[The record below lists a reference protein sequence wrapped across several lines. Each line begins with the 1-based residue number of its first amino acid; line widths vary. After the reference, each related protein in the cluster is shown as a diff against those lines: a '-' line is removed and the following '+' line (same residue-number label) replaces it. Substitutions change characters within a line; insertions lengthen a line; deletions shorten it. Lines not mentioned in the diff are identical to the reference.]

1 MQQDTYHCVLTIQ
14 RTTDGGTASATFAD
28 TITPK
33 PGMTRVDVF
42 NLAIDHLTQRRP
54 ELTGGTVL
62 FFALD
67 KNQL

>member
-14 RTTDGGTASATFAD
+14 RTTNNGTASATFSD
-28 TITPK
+28 TITPT
-33 PGMTRVDVF
+33 PGMTRADVF
-42 NLAIDHLTQRRP
+42 NLAIAHLTQRRP

-62 FFALD
+62 LFALD